1 MKGSPVLLG
10 IHNGKPAFACAGNDP
25 PRWLVKA
32 KKAGKLQVI
41 DNETL
46 KVGATTVRVGEHVRR
61 DYLKA
66 SERKAA

>member
-1 MKGSPVLLG
+1 MKGSPILMG

-32 KKAGKLQVI
+32 KKAGKI
-41 DNETL
+41 
-46 KVGATTVRVGEHVRR
+46 TVLDDKSIQLGDTVVYCGEPVRK

-66 SERKAA
+66 KRVLQ